1 MVPTFTSNSN
11 AITTTF
17 NTNLVG
23 GNESVSGTG
32 DVKSGVATINN
43 GTNLSINIWG
53 PLMTFNPIVN
63 FFSKVA
69 KELLRD
75 PNEKAMEFIRVP
87 K

>member
-1 MVPTFTSNSN
+1 M
-11 AITTTF
+11 TTF

-23 GNESVSGTG
+23 GNENANGSG

-43 GTNLSINIWG
+43 GTNPSINTWG

-75 PNEKAMEFIRVP
+75 PNEKAMECIKVP
-87 K
+87 T